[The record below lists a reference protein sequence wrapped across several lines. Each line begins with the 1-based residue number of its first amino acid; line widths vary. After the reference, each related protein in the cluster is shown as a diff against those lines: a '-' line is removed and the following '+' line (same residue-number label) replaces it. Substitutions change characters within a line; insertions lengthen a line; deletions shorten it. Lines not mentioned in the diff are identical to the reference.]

1 MVRVYDVP
9 GSGAAEVNT
18 SRSTY
23 LVRLQEA
30 QSRFDDLV
38 SSKLKGVHMDDIMQ
52 ILEFRAQVEEA
63 PEPKRLEV
71 IESSIVKIRAMKVLV
86 GK

>member
-9 GSGAAEVNT
+9 GNGAEVNT

-30 QSRFDDLV
+30 KGRFDDLI
-38 SSKLKGVHMDDIMQ
+38 SAKLKGVHMDDIMQ
-52 ILEFRAQVEEA
+52 ILELRAQVEEA
-63 PEPKRLEV
+63 PEPQRLEV